1 MRKNDDF
8 VQAFCVLGESL
19 YVNPDLRKI
28 LERFVCGLYGFTD
41 EQQQNYSVNEAR
53 FRLFKKGKF
62 SEEFLPPTHDVLQL
76 HIDRA
81 NYQSYIWKNCLTTIL
96 DMPSFEDH
104 GWVVADESVTVK
116 WMLLPIAP
124 DSVLSFVS
132 CSCKKG
138 CDNNRC
144 SCTRAK
150 LNCSD
155 LCHCHGCQNTINR
168 MDSDDEDVYDNAQDS
183 CDSDSD
189 TYDEVSHEDAEGVPS
204 EWETSEYDSELSK

>member
-8 VQAFCVLGESL
+8 VQAFCVLVESL

-96 DMPSFEDH
+96 D
-104 GWVVADESVTVK
+104 
-116 WMLLPIAP
+116 
-124 DSVLSFVS
+124 
-132 CSCKKG
+132 
-138 CDNNRC
+138 
-144 SCTRAK
+144 
-150 LNCSD
+150 
-155 LCHCHGCQNTINR
+155 
-168 MDSDDEDVYDNAQDS
+168 
-183 CDSDSD
+183 
-189 TYDEVSHEDAEGVPS
+189 
-204 EWETSEYDSELSK
+204 